1 MLLCLPDTGHVGTV
15 LSNIT
20 AIGPREGSSPST
32 VTPFASF
39 SHVKPLNDHESHE
52 SHNAVTMQAANERL
66 IELQKGGGSN
76 EMYLQQEGHL
86 KSLAEEIA
94 LLATVKQQL
103 EDAITVS
110 VAKGLHFAV
119 KTGDGDT
126 VSSSKTISG
135 NSSSSSIE

>member
-1 MLLCLPDTGHVGTV
+1 MWERYCQISQRLVLAKVRCCLLLY
-15 LSNIT
+15 I
-20 AIGPREGSSPST
+20 
-32 VTPFASF
+32 ASF
-39 SHVKPLNDHESHE
+39 SYLKTLNDHEYY
-52 SHNAVTMQAANERL
+52 AVTMQAANERL

-86 KSLAEEIA
+86 ASLAEEIA

-126 VSSSKTISG
+126 VSSS
-135 NSSSSSIE
+135 